1 VALETASATRHPSFA
16 AFRAMGNYWSLSSP
30 QAAPTTF
37 PPAPDAASTAAPPL
51 APSPPEPS
59 LANTV
64 TALQILADTLVRTA
78 SELRGRCDIWCPAL
92 CERHE
97 KRHAADSA
105 AVPLSPH
112 VKLLSHAYDEVLCD
126 GRIAGHARALARAL
140 ADAASAPQPIA
151 TDGVIPMPFPPRNIT
166 QVEAARQLQTTFFA
180 DDALLR
186 QMCELIGGLDA
197 VIQQCEHASP
207 HALVSGDAK
216 SAAAA
221 SSSSSP
227 LLMVPME
234 CTHERAME
242 LLRAMRLCVDMHR
255 ATLQALSSNTRGVSV
270 YPSNADIVAAAES
283 VARLRGT
290 LPRSIATPAH
300 VAATTSALDAQ
311 IQRQQRT
318 AHAATLA
325 AEYDGTS
332 GGSTVA
338 PQFNT
343 LPTVLNAQQQRAAT
357 RKQ

>member
-1 VALETASATRHPSFA
+1 
-16 AFRAMGNYWSLSSP
+16 MGNYWSLSSP
-30 QAAPTTF
+30 QAAPTTAS
-37 PPAPDAASTAAPPL
+37 PAPDAPSTAAQQPI
-51 APSPPEPS
+51 AAPEPS

-97 KRHAADSA
+97 KRADGETSAA

-140 ADAASAPQPIA
+140 ADAASAPPPITA
-151 TDGVIPMPFPPRNIT
+151 DGVIPMPLPSFPPRNIA

-207 HALVSGDAK
+207 HALVGSGGDAK
-216 SAAAA
+216 SAAA

-332 GGSTVA
+332 GGNTVA

-343 LPTVLNAQQQRAAT
+343 LPTVLNAQQQRATAS